1 VGIGIKVLQVSTVG
15 STAVSLLL
23 PGSMYLREIGYD
35 ISFLYSPD
43 EVSRGILADQGFE
56 SHFIPMSRIL
66 SMGDATA
73 ALRLAGYFRSFRPDI
88 VHTHTSKAGALGR
101 IAAVMVGVPIVVHT
115 IHGFPFIEG
124 QPWLKYVGYA
134 GAERLLAKCTDLLL
148 SQSLED
154 VSTAQRLGIRSRS
167 GFPVHIGNG
176 IDLTRFD
183 RSRFHGLPEIRASLG
198 LGSWPVITTIGRLT
212 VEKGYLDLIKALA
225 TLRDLEWTA
234 LLVGPDEGAEAAIRS
249 LVQRLG
255 LAGRVRL
262 LGQRSDIER
271 LLAASDLFVLPSY
284 REGVPRSVIEAQA
297 MCLPVVATDI
307 RGCREVVIDGV
318 SGLLVEAGAPRSL
331 AASMRLL
338 LESED
343 LRKRMGE
350 GGRRRAEAEF
360 DERRVFQR
368 IGKAYEMVL
377 ARKHP

>member
-1 VGIGIKVLQVSTVG
+1 
-15 STAVSLLL
+15 
-23 PGSMYLREIGYD
+23 MYLREMGYD
-35 ISFLYSPD
+35 ITFLYSPD
-43 EVSRGILADQGFE
+43 EAASKILADRGFK
-56 SHFIPMSRIL
+56 SHFVPMSRVL
-66 SMGDATA
+66 SPRDAISVV
-73 ALRLAGYFRSFRPDI
+73 RLVDYFRSFRPDI
-88 VHTHTSKAGALGR
+88 VHTHTSKAGAVGR
-101 IAAVMVGVPIVVHT
+101 IAAAIAGVPTVIHT

-124 QPWLKYVGYA
+124 QPRLKYVGYA
-134 GAERLLAKCTDLLL
+134 GAERLLARCTDLLL

-154 VSTAQRLGIRSRS
+154 VRTAQRLGIKSRS
-167 GFPVHIGNG
+167 GFTVHIGNG
-176 IDLTRFD
+176 IDLARFN
-183 RSRFHGLPEIRASLG
+183 RSRFPDLPGLRASLG
-198 LGSWPVITTIGRLT
+198 LDCGPVITTVGRLT
-212 VEKGYLDLIKALA
+212 VEKGYLDLVRALA
-225 TLRDLEWTA
+225 AIRDLKWTV
-234 LLVGPDEGAEAAIRS
+234 LFVGADEGAEAEIRS

-297 MCLPVVATDI
+297 MCLPVVATNI
-307 RGCREVVIDGV
+307 RGCREVVVDGV
-318 SGLLVEAGAPRSL
+318 TGLLVEAGAPKSL
-331 AASMRLL
+331 AASMRQL

-350 GGRRRAEAEF
+350 GGRRRAEVEF